1 MGERHRDSGVYDDIG
16 TEQCEQ
22 RQNHVGCDRMH
33 VGCDRMKAAF
43 EDKPGR
49 NNATL

>member
-22 RQNHVGCDRMH
+22 RQNHVGCDRM
-33 VGCDRMKAAF
+33 KAAF
-43 EDKPGR
+43 EAKPGR